1 LILPIPVSRLP
12 SAILILLAFALGL
25 LPRLVLASDDWTPAD
40 TLEVQASDRLF
51 SQNDFV
57 RAEATSRAVLD
68 RHPNSVTA
76 LLYHIKDLEALNK
89 TAQALT
95 EARHAMELSPA
106 DPVADEWLGV
116 ALVRTGQGEDA
127 QLYLNMSLVLN
138 PKEESTSLWLARA
151 YEQNKQQDEANKVI
165 DDLLARKTDAQKA
178 VTEQQFADT
187 YYQTG
192 DKPSALYWW
201 RRAAQLGS
209 TDAAQWLSWAYTNGY
224 GVTMDTGDSAYW
236 SRRTANPDYAW
247 FPRLP
252 FADQIDAWANG
263 WGLVLIAVAV
273 AIILP
278 AFTINLIAFAC
289 SGGLTTDPFIH
300 WSERARLSYPF
311 QVLLA
316 GAAFLVP
323 LIQFVGA
330 QSFPRELLPLPKA
343 VFALG
348 IFVIALLTCNAIV
361 AHWTRRY
368 RDDAGTSLQNLKD
381 LGVML
386 YIYLSTLALIGF
398 ISSFMPSQ
406 WGLEAAL
413 YVLLLV
419 SVYLFMNVGIW
430 LLLGRLL
437 GVFRP
442 ADAGLRTLVTN
453 LAQRIGQRVP
463 TPYLVNWR
471 KANAYAVPL
480 SNAVCITRKARE
492 ILTPAE
498 TEAVLAHEMA
508 HISEP
513 LRVRITRA
521 LLPLFMFLPMF
532 TMAYWNS
539 DSSPYGLLPA
549 FGAVVVGAIIYRR
562 LARRMEVRADALAQN
577 TQTDPGIYPAALAKL
592 YEANLTPAVM
602 PGRRKVHPHL
612 YDRLLAAG
620 VTPDFPR
627 PQPPKRWGIWAA
639 LAVAVVNYVCL
650 VALWLALF

>member
-1 LILPIPVSRLP
+1 MIL
-12 SAILILLAFALGL
+12 AL
-25 LPRLVLASDDWTPAD
+25 LPRLAPADDWTPAD
-40 TLEVQASDRLF
+40 TLAVQESDRLF
-51 SQNDFV
+51 AQNDLV

-76 LLYHIKDLEALNK
+76 LLYHIKDLEALNQ
-89 TAQALT
+89 TTQALT
-95 EARHAMELSPA
+95 EAHHAIDLA
-106 DPVADEWLGV
+106 AATDATTDEWYGV
-116 ALVRTGQGEDA
+116 ALIRAGQSSDEA
-127 QLYLNMSLVLN
+127 ITYLYMSHTLN
-138 PKEESTSLWLARA
+138 PMEESTSLWLARA
-151 YEQNKQQDEANKVI
+151 YEQNKQPDEAKKVI
-165 DDLLARKTDAQKA
+165 DDLLAKKTDAQKA
-178 VTEQQFADT
+178 VTEQLFADT

-201 RRAAQLGS
+201 RRSALLGNP
-209 TDAAQWLSWAYTNGY
+209 DAAQWLSWAYTNGY

-236 SRRTANPDYAW
+236 SRRTANPDYGW

-263 WGLVLIAVAV
+263 WGLVLIAVV
-273 AIILP
+273 TAIILP

-289 SGGLTTDPFIH
+289 SGGLTTDPFVH
-300 WSERARLSYPF
+300 WSERARISYPF

-316 GAAFLVP
+316 GAAILTP
-323 LIQFVGA
+323 LIHFVGA
-330 QSFPRELLPLPKA
+330 LSFPRELLPLPKP
-343 VFALG
+343 VFVLG
-348 IFVIALLTCNAIV
+348 IYVVALLTCNMVV
-361 AHWTRRY
+361 AHWTHRY

-381 LGVML
+381 LGVTL
-386 YIYLSTLALIGF
+386 YIYLSTLALMGF
-398 ISSFMPSQ
+398 ISSFMPPQ
-406 WGLEAAL
+406 WGMLAAL
-413 YVLLLV
+413 YILLLV
-419 SVYLFMNVGIW
+419 LVYLFMNVGGW
-430 LLLGRLL
+430 LRLGRLL

-442 ADAGLRTLVTN
+442 ADAELRTLVTN

-480 SNAVCITRKARE
+480 SNAVCLTRKARE
-492 ILTPAE
+492 ILTAAE
-498 TEAVLAHEMA
+498 IEAVLAHEMA

-513 LRVRITRA
+513 LRVRITRT

-549 FGAVVVGAIIYRR
+549 FGAVVVGIIIYQR
-562 LARRMEVRADALAQN
+562 LARRMEVRADALAQQ
-577 TQTDPGIYPAALAKL
+577 TQTDPGTYPTALAKL

-602 PGRRKVHPHL
+602 PAKRKVHPHL

-627 PQPPKRWGIWAA
+627 PQPPRRWGIWAA
-639 LAVAVVNYVCL
+639 LAIIAINYACL
-650 VALWLALF
+650 NALWLALF